1 MGEVVK
7 INDLCKHYGSIKA
20 LDNISLLVPKGS
32 IFGYLGPN
40 GAGKTTTMKILMGF
54 LHYQTGSVR
63 IFGQEV
69 KNASPTLHQRI
80 GFLPDS
86 ELPKSSSIKRF
97 LTINARM
104 NGISQ
109 QNSRINEV
117 LVQFGLRKLRNR
129 KIGSLSKGQKQRVG
143 LANALLSD
151 PPLLILDEPNS
162 GLDPIARVK
171 VLKILKELS
180 KEGKTIILSSHIINE
195 IDKVATDI
203 AIIHR
208 GRILEQ
214 GKRSDLQKK
223 FLAQGTYIVAGTI
236 DIDSILTY
244 NYIDSCKQDF
254 QERYIIRTTGYV
266 SEERLLLDL
275 IEANSK
281 IKYFSSAETS
291 LEDLFLEKINDWK
304 EGAAI

>member
-1 MGEVVK
+1 
-7 INDLCKHYGSIKA
+7 
-20 LDNISLLVPKGS
+20 
-32 IFGYLGPN
+32 
-40 GAGKTTTMKILMGF
+40 
-54 LHYQTGSVR
+54 
-63 IFGQEV
+63 FGQEV
-69 KNASPTLHQRI
+69 KNASPSLYQNV
-80 GFLPDS
+80 GFLPDA

-97 LTINARM
+97 LNFSGKI

-109 QNSRINEV
+109 PYSRVKEI
-117 LVQFGLRKLRNR
+117 LVQFGLNRLSDR

-162 GLDPIARVK
+162 GLDPIARTK
-171 VLKILKELS
+171 VLTILKELS
-180 KEGKTIILSSHIINE
+180 KEGKTILLSSHIINE

-203 AIIHR
+203 AIIHN

-214 GKRSDLQKK
+214 GKRSDLQKR
-223 FLAQGTYIVAGTI
+223 FLAHGTYIVAGQI

-244 NYIDSCKQDF
+244 DYIDSCERDY
-254 QERYIIRTTGYV
+254 QERYIIRTTGNI

-281 IKYFSSAETS
+281 IKYFSSTETS
-291 LEDLFLEKINDWK
+291 LEDLFLEKVNGWK
-304 EGAAI
+304 EGVVA

>member
-7 INDLCKHYGSIKA
+7 IQNLSKYYDSIKA
-20 LDNISLLVPKGS
+20 LDKVIQLVQKGS

-40 GAGKTTTMKILMGF
+40 GAGKTTTLKILMGL
-54 LHYQTGSVR
+54 LHYQSGLVR

-69 KNASPTLHQRI
+69 KNASPSLHQRI
-80 GFLPDS
+80 GFLPDA

-97 LTINARM
+97 LNINARM
-104 NGISQ
+104 NEISQ
-109 QNSRINEV
+109 YNLRVNEV
-117 LVQFGLRKLRNR
+117 LVQFGLKRLRNR

-143 LANALLSD
+143 LANALLAD

-162 GLDPIARVK
+162 GLDPITRVK
-171 VLKILKELS
+171 ALTILKDLS

-223 FLAQGTYIVAGTI
+223 FLAHGMYIVAGKI
-236 DIDSILTY
+236 DINSILTF
-244 NYIDSCKQDF
+244 NCINSCEKNF
-254 QERYIIRTTGYV
+254 QERYIIRITGGI
-266 SEERLLLDL
+266 SEERLLFDL

-281 IKYFSSAETS
+281 IKYFSSADTS
-291 LEDLFLEKINDWK
+291 LEDLFLEKVNSWK
-304 EGAAI
+304 DGAAT